1 MLNVGEAEGAS
12 GKTVDVIKTV
22 VPDVGSVTKVV
33 ETVPSTL
40 DMAPVS
46 SLLVS
51 MVTEVPWLVVSET
64 TLLLAIDS
72 SVPVTSSEEDTSV
85 AGRVPSLDC

>member
-64 TLLLAIDS
+64 TLLVIDS
-72 SVPVTSSEEDTSV
+72 SVPVTTSDDDTPV